1 MTSNEA
7 IKNYISYTN
16 KPFTSLQIVA
26 ELGICYETVKKYLQE
41 LIKTE
46 YIKQIG
52 KDKGKN
58 VYVYNKF
65 KNNNSIYKAKQ
76 KHYTLESIQE
86 TYRRQ
91 IQKRRELFDDLL

>member
-1 MTSNEA
+1 
-7 IKNYISYTN
+7 
-16 KPFTSLQIVA
+16 
-26 ELGICYETVKKYLQE
+26 VKKYLQE

-58 VYVYNKF
+58 VYVYNK
-65 KNNNSIYKAKQ
+65 NRNANTVYKVNQ